1 MERNLTSVVGT
12 NFIFS
17 QGSTVVRIDFVVE
30 LNPLCVLNI
39 VLLDRR
45 PVLPP
50 TQLTVLIPIKVLE
63 AEDEIPLGDG
73 CVREVA
79 LDHHVILP
87 HPLLYAHDSIVKDS
101 LLDIACALGMIPEPS
116 DLFIVPVVL
125 VMFCIIDDS
134 ISVPVAKLKLMVYE
148 GLEVHM
154 IADNVVQA
162 VQLGHGKLQVFPRV
176 ARRIADLSF
185 GVIGGPAFQ
194 EVKHIISDLILIE
207 RSQLALQIERIIFR
221 LVVLEKLLKTD
232 FIIIVEVHQLEDSNI
247 F

>member
-1 MERNLTSVVGT
+1 
-12 NFIFS
+12 
-17 QGSTVVRIDFVVE
+17 
-30 LNPLCVLNI
+30 
-39 VLLDRR
+39 
-45 PVLPP
+45 
-50 TQLTVLIPIKVLE
+50 
-63 AEDEIPLGDG
+63 
-73 CVREVA
+73 
-79 LDHHVILP
+79 
-87 HPLLYAHDSIVKDS
+87 
-101 LLDIACALGMIPEPS
+101 MIPEPS